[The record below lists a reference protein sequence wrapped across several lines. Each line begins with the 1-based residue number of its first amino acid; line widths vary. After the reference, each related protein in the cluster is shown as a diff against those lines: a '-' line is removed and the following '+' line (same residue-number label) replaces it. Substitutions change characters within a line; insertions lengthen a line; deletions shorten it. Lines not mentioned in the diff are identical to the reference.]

1 MNKVWAACWVGA
13 LFILVTYWTAQYPAA
28 HPPALYEYVVAN
40 FEADC
45 GTTNAVTAILLNYR
59 MYDTMF
65 EVLILLTAIVGM
77 KQFLPAR
84 SELRTTKSA
93 ARKTGAQ
100 HE

>member
-1 MNKVWAACWVGA
+1 MNKFWAACWVGA
-13 LFILVTYWTAQYPAA
+13 LFVVVTHWTAQYPAA
-28 HPPALYEYVVAN
+28 HEPELYAYVVAN

-84 SELRTTKSA
+84 SEFRAKEPAGPAPGTEA
-93 ARKTGAQ
+93 
-100 HE
+100 